1 MDIDN
6 TLKYETSDLW
16 VAAFLRTQGVKLKN
30 TRSSFGKYFFIF
42 DDMALCKKLISEYFE
57 GALVPAIELK
67 SSINFFKDRIFSG

>member
-42 DDMALCKKLISEYFE
+42 ADLPRCQNLVSEYFQ
-57 GALVPAIELK
+57 GASVPAIELK
-67 SSINFFKDRIFSG
+67 NSINFFKDRIFSG

>member
-6 TLKYETSDLW
+6 TLIYETSDLW

-42 DDMALCKKLISEYFE
+42 HNMTHCEKLISEYFD